1 MSGSGLD
8 RRQFSVAQRDLG
20 TVPPPPRPLLVPAI
34 ALIVGIAAAD
44 WIGAVPPSA
53 QVAVLLA
60 PLAPAA
66 LLAVWHW
73 RGVADRRILYG
84 LLAATALAVGFA
96 RHQGVLTVPSNHISH
111 GLTEEPVLTR
121 LAGRVVTPPI
131 ERPGERRN
139 PFIPFDP
146 PPRTDF
152 VVAVDELRTT
162 EPPARVTGKVRVSV
176 EATGLGL
183 TLGLRV
189 QVTGKLYR
197 PRGPR
202 NPGEFDWAAWYRR
215 QGLAAGMAVES
226 GVHVL
231 PLPDTPPRWPRLVAW
246 LRTRAAALLLEPQ
259 ASYASED
266 AGRLLEVLVLGQR
279 GAADRALNEAFLRAG
294 ALHFL
299 AVSGFHV
306 GALAAAAWWLV
317 RHILRRGRWAA
328 AVTTVVATLWYAIVA
343 EPNVPI
349 LRAAVGV
356 VLLALALMMGRPV
369 CTLNWLSA
377 AAIVLLLVN
386 PHELF
391 RAGFQLSFVQVLGLL
406 TVVPAVWSRWIIRR
420 RDDGPPREAVSWWGI
435 AVQRLLRWMAG
446 LAVVCVCAWVVSLPL
461 TAYHFGR
468 FAPWGWLGSLVLT
481 PLVAAT
487 IILSFLSIA
496 AGAIWAPLG
505 ALPAPLVHQVT
516 AALLRTVGW
525 FEHVPA
531 AVIEHPPPPLWLVA
545 ASYVGL
551 LAWAVR
557 RPASNDPSV
566 QERPAMWQTVVAAN
580 VLGALLLAWVGW
592 LVLPAG
598 GRGAGHALH
607 VLAVGN
613 GAAAI
618 WTTPQGHAAVFDA
631 GTDTNTN
638 VGETVA
644 RALTVLGPRRIDAA
658 VISHANYDH
667 YSGLPT
673 LAAQRRVLRWF
684 AGERFDVERLNAAG
698 SDGVV
703 GTPPSGSLPAH
714 LAAPERLHAGDR
726 LTVGGTTIDVL
737 WPPSDLDPSWTVNDA
752 SLVLRVTAAGRSI
765 LLPGDIERPAM
776 TALLEADRT
785 GRLSLKAD
793 VLVAPHHGSIVKDV
807 TADFLAAA
815 SPSVVVVS
823 TRTPRPGFV
832 ALARD
837 VLGPATRV
845 VLTGET
851 GAAVVRITSAGEI
864 GLETPFAVTSLG
876 GDTAAGP

>member
-1 MSGSGLD
+1 MSGSGPV
-8 RRQFSVAQRDLG
+8 RRGFATTERD
-20 TVPPPPRPLLVPAI
+20 VEPAPPPQPLLVPAV
-34 ALIVGIAAAD
+34 ALMVGIALAD
-44 WIGAVPPSA
+44 RIGAVATSA
-53 QVAVLLA
+53 RVVVLLA

-66 LLAVWHW
+66 LSVVLVW
-73 RGVADRRILYG
+73 RGVSDRR
-84 LLAATALAVGFA
+84 LLHSVVALTALAVGFA
-96 RHQGVLTVPSNHISH
+96 RHQGVLTVPSNHVAR

-121 LAGRVVTPPI
+121 LAGRVITPPI

-139 PFIPFDP
+139 PFIPFEP

-162 EPPARVTGKVRVSV
+162 EPPVRVAGKVRVSV

-183 TLGLRV
+183 ALGQRV
-189 QVTGKLYR
+189 QLTGKLYR

-202 NPGEFDWAAWYRR
+202 NPGEFDWAAWYHR

-231 PLPDTPPRWPRLVAW
+231 PLPDTPPRGARFVAW
-246 LRTRAAALLLEPQ
+246 LRTRATALLLEPQ
-259 ASYASED
+259 ASYATED
-266 AGRLLEVLVLGQR
+266 AARLQEVLVLGQR

-317 RHILRRGRWAA
+317 RHVLRRGRRV
-328 AVTTVVATLWYAIVA
+328 AVATMLLATLWYALIA
-343 EPNVPI
+343 EPNAPI

-377 AAIVLLLVN
+377 AAIVLLLAN

-391 RAGFQLSFVQVLGLL
+391 RAGFQLSFVQVLALL

-420 RDDGPPREAVSWWGI
+420 RDDDPPREAISLWGI
-435 AVQRLLRWMAG
+435 ALQRLARAVAG
-446 LAVVCVCAWVVSLPL
+446 LAVVCLCAWVVSLPL
-461 TAYHFGR
+461 AAYHFGR

-487 IILSFLSIA
+487 IILSFVSIA

-505 ALPAPLVHQVT
+505 ALPAPLVHHVT

-551 LAWAVR
+551 LVWVVR
-557 RPASNDPSV
+557 RPVPPDPSPR
-566 QERPAMWQTVVAAN
+566 ERPPMLRTVVTAN
-580 VLGALLLAWVGW
+580 VLGAILLAWIGW

-598 GRGAGHALH
+598 GRGVGYALH

-618 WTTPQGHAAVFDA
+618 WTTPQGQAAVFDV

-644 RALTVLGPRRIDAA
+644 RALTALGPRRIDAA

-667 YSGLPT
+667 YSGLPP
-673 LAAQRRVLRWF
+673 LAARRRVLRWF
-684 AGERFDVERLNAAG
+684 AGEHFDVERLNVAG
-698 SDGVV
+698 NDCVQEAPSPESSSARL
-703 GTPPSGSLPAH
+703 GT
-714 LAAPERLHAGDR
+714 PERLHAGER
-726 LTVGGTTIDVL
+726 LTIGASVIEVL
-737 WPPSDLDPSWTVNDA
+737 WPPSELDAGWSVNDT
-752 SLVLRVTAAGRSI
+752 SLVLRVVVGGRSI

-776 TALLEADRT
+776 TALLEAERA

-793 VLVAPHHGSIVKDV
+793 VLVAPHHGSVVKNA
-807 TADFLAAA
+807 TADFLAAV
-815 SPSVVVVS
+815 SPAVVVVS

-845 VLTGET
+845 VLTGDT
-851 GAAVVRITSAGEI
+851 GAVTARITPTGEI
-864 GLETPFAVTSLG
+864 GLETPFAVTSAG
-876 GDTAAGP
+876 GDAAAGP